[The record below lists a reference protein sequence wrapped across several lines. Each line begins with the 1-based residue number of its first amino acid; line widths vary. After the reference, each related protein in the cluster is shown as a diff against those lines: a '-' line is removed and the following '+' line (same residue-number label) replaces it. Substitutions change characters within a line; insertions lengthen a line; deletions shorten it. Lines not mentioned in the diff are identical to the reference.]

1 MLSFRFTL
9 LLLLVM
15 LLLFR
20 RSVANSIKFFAPTG
34 PQRQKINF
42 ADVFFVH
49 FASLSASSFF
59 YFWQSS
65 QLTAA
70 ATVATTLATT
80 TPTTTTRGN
89 SNSRKRAASYSIK
102 SSLNTQKQILVAGS
116 LFFGPPLPVSF
127 IPVTRFAR
135 SARIS
140 QFWDRKGNS
149 TDTLSM
155 IIRSIYPFN
164 SYR

>member
-1 MLSFRFTL
+1 MLPIQLNSLPQPGPSDKKLTL
-9 LLLLVM
+9 QTYFSYILLRYRL
-15 LLLFR
+15 R
-20 RSVANSIKFFAPTG
+20 P
-34 PQRQKINF
+34 
-42 ADVFFVH
+42 
-49 FASLSASSFF
+49 FF